1 MSEHNSRL
9 MSIGEVAK
17 SLHIT
22 RRMILNYEDKG
33 ILLPDVKTGSGGNRY
48 YTPETLTRIR
58 AIRRLQTLG
67 ISLDEIKLYFE
78 DAADLRDIIARLET
92 LRDELN
98 LCIEKLQL
106 RVRENSNEAPIIRT
120 IPSQTVYVY
129 RCPSPTVEDRMEI
142 FRDVIPAAMR
152 QYGTDSAKRMY
163 FIDYPIDEPNDIN
176 FCVAVPDGS
185 KGPYVQDWPE
195 EKALCIFFHEDYDEI
210 PEVRERLVAYA
221 RQQGLK
227 LKGTCRN
234 TYLEGPPH
242 HKDKSKFVTQV
253 ALPLV
258 PDEL

>member
-1 MSEHNSRL
+1 MSERNSRL

-106 RVRENSNEAPIIRT
+106 RVRENSNDT
-120 IPSQTVYVY
+120 PSSA
-129 RCPSPTVEDRMEI
+129 PSPPRRCTST
-142 FRDVIPAAMR
+142 AAPPLR
-152 QYGTDSAKRMY
+152 WRTARRSSGT
-163 FIDYPIDEPNDIN
+163 
-176 FCVAVPDGS
+176 
-185 KGPYVQDWPE
+185 
-195 EKALCIFFHEDYDEI
+195 
-210 PEVRERLVAYA
+210 
-221 RQQGLK
+221 
-227 LKGTCRN
+227 
-234 TYLEGPPH
+234 
-242 HKDKSKFVTQV
+242 
-253 ALPLV
+253 
-258 PDEL
+258 

>member
-1 MSEHNSRL
+1 MSERNSRL

-78 DAADLRDIIARLET
+78 DAADLRDIIARLEK

-106 RVRENSNEAPIIRT
+106 RVRENSNEAPTSAPSHPRRCTSTAAPPLPWRT
-120 IPSQTVYVY
+120 ARRS
-129 RCPSPTVEDRMEI
+129 S
-142 FRDVIPAAMR
+142 
-152 QYGTDSAKRMY
+152 GT
-163 FIDYPIDEPNDIN
+163 
-176 FCVAVPDGS
+176 
-185 KGPYVQDWPE
+185 
-195 EKALCIFFHEDYDEI
+195 
-210 PEVRERLVAYA
+210 
-221 RQQGLK
+221 
-227 LKGTCRN
+227 
-234 TYLEGPPH
+234 
-242 HKDKSKFVTQV
+242 
-253 ALPLV
+253 
-258 PDEL
+258 